1 MNRLWL
7 FGILLFLSVFE
18 TAAGKAQGRVEC
30 FVFIDTAIPE
40 QLALFKQFNREYY
53 SSLTLQQLGSMT
65 FINIGL
71 QPLANTTTVPL
82 INDTTG
88 IWVRKFKPQNLPAMF
103 SIQQGK
109 SVQQALQDTREMR
122 QCLQGQ

>member
-71 QPLANTTTVPL
+71 QPLANTTTVPPSTIRRGSGYANL
-82 INDTTG
+82 N
-88 IWVRKFKPQNLPAMF
+88 RKIYLRCFRCSKASLFNRRSRILE
-103 SIQQGK
+103 
-109 SVQQALQDTREMR
+109 R
-122 QCLQGQ
+122 

>member
-1 MNRLWL
+1 MNRPWL
-7 FGILLFLSVFE
+7 FGILLFLCIFKA
-18 TAAGKAQGRVEC
+18 AAGKAQGRVEC
-30 FVFIDTAIPE
+30 FVFIDAAIPA
-40 QLALFKQFNREYY
+40 QLALFKHFNREYY
-53 SSLTLQQLGSMT
+53 SSPTLQQLGSMT

-88 IWVRKFKPQNLPAMF
+88 IWVRKFKPQSLPAMF
-103 SIQQGK
+103 SMHQGK
-109 SVQQALQDTREMR
+109 PVLQALKDTREMR

>member
-7 FGILLFLSVFE
+7 FGVLLFLFGFG
-18 TAAGKAQGRVEC
+18 ADAGKVQGRVEC
-30 FVFIDTAIPE
+30 FVFIDAAIPE

-53 SSLTLQQLGSMT
+53 LSPTLQRLGSMT

-88 IWVRKFKPQNLPAMF
+88 IWVRKFKPQSLPAMF
-103 SIQQGK
+103 SMYQGK
-109 SVQQALQDTREMR
+109 PIQQALKDTREIR
-122 QCLQGQ
+122 QCLQG